1 MNDSEVSSGSIWRLS
16 KIVLLSWLSM
26 LGIDFF
32 LHAGLLARLY
42 FEPSPFLLPPI
53 EAFRLIPLGYLSFLL
68 LTILLL
74 WLMVRL
80 NVVGWRGGL
89 GFGLKM
95 GLLIWGALMLGL
107 LSISTADVALLF
119 GWFIGQSLELAVAG
133 AVAGSGLAA
142 TSLTRLSMKVI
153 ALVLILFILTVM
165 LQNLGLAPAPSL

>member
-1 MNDSEVSSGSIWRLS
+1 
-16 KIVLLSWLSM
+16 M

-153 ALVLILFILTVM
+153 ALVLILFILTVV
-165 LQNLGLAPAPSL
+165 LQTLGLAPAASL